1 MNKARKVSQNKDLP
15 TMDQLDSIMKAAEES
30 SAQLQPIIDFHKAME
45 SAEEDDIRM
54 HWDIKIVRGKD
65 TPFASVQGSTSMP
78 RMLARKMVP
87 LAPGNIEKEVHQKIT
102 SPLMETVLDELGFE
116 VPGVEKSPSQQ

>member
-1 MNKARKVSQNKDLP
+1 MDKARKVSQKKDLP

-87 LAPGNIEKEVHQKIT
+87 LAPGNIEKEVHQKIIT
-102 SPLMETVLDELGFE
+102 PLMNAVLDKIEFD
-116 VPGVEKSPSQQ
+116 VPDVENPNPQ